1 MQLKRVVVTGMGALT
16 PLGNSLEAYWE
27 GLISG
32 RSGAAPI
39 TQFDATLFKTQFAC
53 ELKGFNV
60 EEHMDKKE
68 ARKLDQ
74 FSQYAMVSSTE
85 AMADSGLMEANPNLD
100 RIGVIW
106 GSGIGGL
113 KTFQEEARE
122 FFRGDGTPRFNPFF
136 IPKMIADIA
145 AGHISI
151 KYGLRGPNYVTVSAC
166 ASSTNAIIDA
176 FNLIRLGKADIIVS
190 TLLESAKYL
199 NKSALR
205 RQKYNLIKEIKA
217 NYNVDEFFKTKLPNY
232 KTQAAFYTLLEMYD
246 GVNQPEPNQV
256 ISNKLILLEHLT
268 SAPVTTVAKDTLM
281 EEFKSYD
288 KDIRMLTYRALLEK
302 FNSKYANL
310 NEGQK
315 SVLKEFINSV
325 DNPSKLKDFYNTK
338 ITEIKSDLT
347 KLNKKVKDK
356 TTQIKINE
364 VSNILVTLDKND
376 KISNDDMTNL
386 LHYYELLEELRKV
399 NG

>member
-1 MQLKRVVVTGMGALT
+1 MIVKHSKYKNTGILFELLVRQITSDTLSGVDSKAATILKKHFVKTE
-16 PLGNSLEAYWE
+16 LGKEYKLYE
-27 GLISG
+27 
-32 RSGAAPI
+32 
-39 TQFDATLFKTQFAC
+39 TL
-53 ELKGFNV
+53 LNNI
-60 EEHMDKKE
+60 
-68 ARKLDQ
+68 KL
-74 FSQYAMVSSTE
+74 SE
-85 AMADSGLMEANPNLD
+85 
-100 RIGVIW
+100 
-106 GSGIGGL
+106 
-113 KTFQEEARE
+113 
-122 FFRGDGTPRFNPFF
+122 
-136 IPKMIADIA
+136 
-145 AGHISI
+145 
-151 KYGLRGPNYVTVSAC
+151 
-166 ASSTNAIIDA
+166 
-176 FNLIRLGKADIIVS
+176 GKADIIIN

-199 NKSALR
+199 NKSVLR
-205 RQKYNLIKEIKA
+205 RQKYNLIKEIKE
-217 NYNVDEFFKTKLPNY
+217 NYNIDEFFKTKLPNY

-246 GVNQPEPNQV
+246 SVNQPEPNQV

-268 SAPVTTVAKDTLM
+268 SAPVSTEAKDTLM

-325 DNPSKLKDFYNTK
+325 DNPAKLKDFYNTK

-386 LHYYELLEELRKV
+386 LHYYELLEELRKI

>member
-1 MQLKRVVVTGMGALT
+1 MIVKHSKYKNTGILFELLVRQITSDTLSGVDSKAATILKKHFVKTE
-16 PLGNSLEAYWE
+16 LGKEYKLYE
-27 GLISG
+27 
-32 RSGAAPI
+32 
-39 TQFDATLFKTQFAC
+39 TL
-53 ELKGFNV
+53 LNNI
-60 EEHMDKKE
+60 
-68 ARKLDQ
+68 KL
-74 FSQYAMVSSTE
+74 SE
-85 AMADSGLMEANPNLD
+85 
-100 RIGVIW
+100 
-106 GSGIGGL
+106 
-113 KTFQEEARE
+113 
-122 FFRGDGTPRFNPFF
+122 
-136 IPKMIADIA
+136 
-145 AGHISI
+145 
-151 KYGLRGPNYVTVSAC
+151 
-166 ASSTNAIIDA
+166 
-176 FNLIRLGKADIIVS
+176 GKADIIIN

-217 NYNVDEFFKTKLPNY
+217 NYDVDEFFKTKLPNY

-256 ISNKLILLEHLT
+256 ISNKLIILEYLT
-268 SAPVTTVAKDTLM
+268 SAPITTVAKDTLM

-288 KDIRMLTYRALLEK
+288 KDIRMLTYRSLLEK

-325 DNPSKLKDFYNTK
+325 DNLSKLKDFYNTK

>member
-1 MQLKRVVVTGMGALT
+1 MIVKHSKYKNTGILFELLVRQITSDTLSGVDSKAATILKKHFVKTE
-16 PLGNSLEAYWE
+16 LGKEYKLYE
-27 GLISG
+27 
-32 RSGAAPI
+32 
-39 TQFDATLFKTQFAC
+39 TL
-53 ELKGFNV
+53 LN
-60 EEHMDKKE
+60 
-68 ARKLDQ
+68 
-74 FSQYAMVSSTE
+74 
-85 AMADSGLMEANPNLD
+85 N
-100 RIGVIW
+100 
-106 GSGIGGL
+106 
-113 KTFQEEARE
+113 
-122 FFRGDGTPRFNPFF
+122 
-136 IPKMIADIA
+136 
-145 AGHISI
+145 
-151 KYGLRGPNYVTVSAC
+151 
-166 ASSTNAIIDA
+166 
-176 FNLIRLGKADIIVS
+176 IRLSEGKADIIIS

-217 NYNVDEFFKTKLPNY
+217 NYDVDEFFKTKLPNY

-268 SAPVTTVAKDTLM
+268 SAPITTVAKDTLM

-338 ITEIKSDLT
+338 VTEIKSNLT

-386 LHYYELLEELRKV
+386 LHYYELLEELHKV

>member
-1 MQLKRVVVTGMGALT
+1 MIVKHSKYKNTGILFELLVRQITSDTLSGVDSKAATILKKHFVKTE
-16 PLGNSLEAYWE
+16 LGKEYKLYE
-27 GLISG
+27 
-32 RSGAAPI
+32 
-39 TQFDATLFKTQFAC
+39 TL
-53 ELKGFNV
+53 LNNI
-60 EEHMDKKE
+60 
-68 ARKLDQ
+68 KL
-74 FSQYAMVSSTE
+74 SE
-85 AMADSGLMEANPNLD
+85 
-100 RIGVIW
+100 
-106 GSGIGGL
+106 
-113 KTFQEEARE
+113 
-122 FFRGDGTPRFNPFF
+122 
-136 IPKMIADIA
+136 
-145 AGHISI
+145 
-151 KYGLRGPNYVTVSAC
+151 
-166 ASSTNAIIDA
+166 
-176 FNLIRLGKADIIVS
+176 GKADIIIN

-199 NKSALR
+199 NKSVLR
-205 RQKYNLIKEIKA
+205 RQKYNLIKEIKE
-217 NYNVDEFFKTKLPNY
+217 NYNIDEFFKTKLPNY

-268 SAPVTTVAKDTLM
+268 SAPVSTEAKDTLM

-325 DNPSKLKDFYNTK
+325 DNPAKLKDFYNTK

>member
-1 MQLKRVVVTGMGALT
+1 MIVKHSKYKNTGILFELLVRQITSDTLSGVDSKAATILKKHFVKTE
-16 PLGNSLEAYWE
+16 LGKEYKLYE
-27 GLISG
+27 
-32 RSGAAPI
+32 
-39 TQFDATLFKTQFAC
+39 TL
-53 ELKGFNV
+53 LNNI
-60 EEHMDKKE
+60 
-68 ARKLDQ
+68 KL
-74 FSQYAMVSSTE
+74 SE
-85 AMADSGLMEANPNLD
+85 
-100 RIGVIW
+100 
-106 GSGIGGL
+106 
-113 KTFQEEARE
+113 
-122 FFRGDGTPRFNPFF
+122 
-136 IPKMIADIA
+136 
-145 AGHISI
+145 
-151 KYGLRGPNYVTVSAC
+151 
-166 ASSTNAIIDA
+166 
-176 FNLIRLGKADIIVS
+176 GKADIIIN
-190 TLLESAKYL
+190 TLLESGKYL
-199 NKSALR
+199 NRSALR

-246 GVNQPEPNQV
+246 GVNQPEANQV

-268 SAPVTTVAKDTLM
+268 SAPLTTVAKDTLM

-338 ITEIKSDLT
+338 VTEIKSDLT

-386 LHYYELLEELRKV
+386 LHYYELLEELHKV

>member
-1 MQLKRVVVTGMGALT
+1 MIVKHSKYKNTGILFELLVRQITSDTLSGVDSKAATILKKHFVKTE
-16 PLGNSLEAYWE
+16 LGKEYKLYE
-27 GLISG
+27 
-32 RSGAAPI
+32 
-39 TQFDATLFKTQFAC
+39 TL
-53 ELKGFNV
+53 LNNI
-60 EEHMDKKE
+60 
-68 ARKLDQ
+68 KL
-74 FSQYAMVSSTE
+74 SE
-85 AMADSGLMEANPNLD
+85 
-100 RIGVIW
+100 
-106 GSGIGGL
+106 
-113 KTFQEEARE
+113 
-122 FFRGDGTPRFNPFF
+122 
-136 IPKMIADIA
+136 
-145 AGHISI
+145 
-151 KYGLRGPNYVTVSAC
+151 
-166 ASSTNAIIDA
+166 
-176 FNLIRLGKADIIVS
+176 GKADIIIN

-199 NKSALR
+199 NKSVLR

-217 NYNVDEFFKTKLPNY
+217 NYDVDEFFKTKLPNY

-268 SAPVTTVAKDTLM
+268 SAPLTTVAKDTLM

-338 ITEIKSDLT
+338 VTEIKSDLT

-386 LHYYELLEELRKV
+386 LHYYELLEELHKV

>member
-1 MQLKRVVVTGMGALT
+1 MIVKHSKYKNTGILFELLVRQITSDTLSGVDSKAATILKKHFVKTE
-16 PLGNSLEAYWE
+16 LGKEYKLYE
-27 GLISG
+27 
-32 RSGAAPI
+32 
-39 TQFDATLFKTQFAC
+39 TL
-53 ELKGFNV
+53 LN
-60 EEHMDKKE
+60 
-68 ARKLDQ
+68 
-74 FSQYAMVSSTE
+74 
-85 AMADSGLMEANPNLD
+85 N
-100 RIGVIW
+100 
-106 GSGIGGL
+106 
-113 KTFQEEARE
+113 
-122 FFRGDGTPRFNPFF
+122 
-136 IPKMIADIA
+136 
-145 AGHISI
+145 
-151 KYGLRGPNYVTVSAC
+151 
-166 ASSTNAIIDA
+166 
-176 FNLIRLGKADIIVS
+176 IRLSEGKADIIVS

-205 RQKYNLIKEIKA
+205 HQKYNLIKEIKA

-268 SAPVTTVAKDTLM
+268 SAPVTTEAKDTLM

-338 ITEIKSDLT
+338 VTEIKSNLT

>member
-1 MQLKRVVVTGMGALT
+1 MIVKHSKYKNTGILFELLVRQITSDTLSGVDSKAATILKKHFVKTE
-16 PLGNSLEAYWE
+16 LGKEYKLYE
-27 GLISG
+27 
-32 RSGAAPI
+32 
-39 TQFDATLFKTQFAC
+39 TL
-53 ELKGFNV
+53 LNNI
-60 EEHMDKKE
+60 
-68 ARKLDQ
+68 KL
-74 FSQYAMVSSTE
+74 SE
-85 AMADSGLMEANPNLD
+85 
-100 RIGVIW
+100 
-106 GSGIGGL
+106 
-113 KTFQEEARE
+113 
-122 FFRGDGTPRFNPFF
+122 
-136 IPKMIADIA
+136 
-145 AGHISI
+145 
-151 KYGLRGPNYVTVSAC
+151 
-166 ASSTNAIIDA
+166 
-176 FNLIRLGKADIIVS
+176 GKADIIIN

-217 NYNVDEFFKTKLPNY
+217 NYDVDEFFKTKLPNY

-246 GVNQPEPNQV
+246 GVNQPEANQV

-268 SAPVTTVAKDTLM
+268 SAPITTVAKDTLM

-376 KISNDDMTNL
+376 KINNDDMTNL

>member
-1 MQLKRVVVTGMGALT
+1 MIVKHSKYKNTGILFELLVRQITSDTLSGVDSKAATILKKHFVKTE
-16 PLGNSLEAYWE
+16 LGKEYKLYE
-27 GLISG
+27 
-32 RSGAAPI
+32 
-39 TQFDATLFKTQFAC
+39 TL
-53 ELKGFNV
+53 LNNI
-60 EEHMDKKE
+60 
-68 ARKLDQ
+68 KL
-74 FSQYAMVSSTE
+74 SE
-85 AMADSGLMEANPNLD
+85 
-100 RIGVIW
+100 
-106 GSGIGGL
+106 
-113 KTFQEEARE
+113 
-122 FFRGDGTPRFNPFF
+122 
-136 IPKMIADIA
+136 
-145 AGHISI
+145 
-151 KYGLRGPNYVTVSAC
+151 
-166 ASSTNAIIDA
+166 
-176 FNLIRLGKADIIVS
+176 GKADIIIN

-199 NKSALR
+199 NKSVLR
-205 RQKYNLIKEIKA
+205 RQKYNLIKEIKE
-217 NYNVDEFFKTKLPNY
+217 NYNIDEFFKTKLPNY

-268 SAPVTTVAKDTLM
+268 SAPVSTEAKDTLM

-325 DNPSKLKDFYNTK
+325 DNPAKLKDFYNTK

-386 LHYYELLEELRKV
+386 LHYYELLEELRKI

>member
-1 MQLKRVVVTGMGALT
+1 MIVKHSKYKNTGILFELLVRQITSDTLSGVDSKAATILKKHFVKTE
-16 PLGNSLEAYWE
+16 LGKEYKLYE
-27 GLISG
+27 
-32 RSGAAPI
+32 
-39 TQFDATLFKTQFAC
+39 TL
-53 ELKGFNV
+53 LN
-60 EEHMDKKE
+60 
-68 ARKLDQ
+68 
-74 FSQYAMVSSTE
+74 
-85 AMADSGLMEANPNLD
+85 N
-100 RIGVIW
+100 
-106 GSGIGGL
+106 
-113 KTFQEEARE
+113 
-122 FFRGDGTPRFNPFF
+122 
-136 IPKMIADIA
+136 
-145 AGHISI
+145 
-151 KYGLRGPNYVTVSAC
+151 
-166 ASSTNAIIDA
+166 
-176 FNLIRLGKADIIVS
+176 IRLSEGKADIIIN

-217 NYNVDEFFKTKLPNY
+217 NYDVDEFFKTKLPNY
-232 KTQAAFYTLLEMYD
+232 KTQAAFYTLLEIYD
-246 GVNQPEPNQV
+246 GVNQPEANQV

-268 SAPVTTVAKDTLM
+268 SAPLTTVAKDTLM

-338 ITEIKSDLT
+338 VTEIKSDLT

-364 VSNILVTLDKND
+364 VSNILVTLEKND

-386 LHYYELLEELRKV
+386 LHYYELLEELHKV

>member
-1 MQLKRVVVTGMGALT
+1 MIVKHSKYKNTGILFELLVRQITSDTLSGVDSKAATILKKHFVKTE
-16 PLGNSLEAYWE
+16 LGKEYKLYE
-27 GLISG
+27 
-32 RSGAAPI
+32 
-39 TQFDATLFKTQFAC
+39 TL
-53 ELKGFNV
+53 LN
-60 EEHMDKKE
+60 
-68 ARKLDQ
+68 
-74 FSQYAMVSSTE
+74 
-85 AMADSGLMEANPNLD
+85 N
-100 RIGVIW
+100 
-106 GSGIGGL
+106 
-113 KTFQEEARE
+113 
-122 FFRGDGTPRFNPFF
+122 
-136 IPKMIADIA
+136 
-145 AGHISI
+145 
-151 KYGLRGPNYVTVSAC
+151 
-166 ASSTNAIIDA
+166 
-176 FNLIRLGKADIIVS
+176 IRLSEGKADIIIS

-217 NYNVDEFFKTKLPNY
+217 NYDVDEFFKTKLPNY
-232 KTQAAFYTLLEMYD
+232 KTQATFYTLLEMYD
-246 GVNQPEPNQV
+246 GVNQPEANQV

-338 ITEIKSDLT
+338 VTEIKSDLT

-364 VSNILVTLDKND
+364 VSNILVTLEKND

-386 LHYYELLEELRKV
+386 LHYYELLEELHKV

>member
-1 MQLKRVVVTGMGALT
+1 MIVKHSKYKNTGILFELLVRQITSDTLSGVDSKAATILKKHFVKTE
-16 PLGNSLEAYWE
+16 LGKEYKLYE
-27 GLISG
+27 
-32 RSGAAPI
+32 
-39 TQFDATLFKTQFAC
+39 TL
-53 ELKGFNV
+53 LN
-60 EEHMDKKE
+60 
-68 ARKLDQ
+68 
-74 FSQYAMVSSTE
+74 
-85 AMADSGLMEANPNLD
+85 N
-100 RIGVIW
+100 
-106 GSGIGGL
+106 
-113 KTFQEEARE
+113 
-122 FFRGDGTPRFNPFF
+122 
-136 IPKMIADIA
+136 
-145 AGHISI
+145 
-151 KYGLRGPNYVTVSAC
+151 
-166 ASSTNAIIDA
+166 
-176 FNLIRLGKADIIVS
+176 IRLSEGKADIIIS

-315 SVLKEFINSV
+315 LVLKEFINSV

-338 ITEIKSDLT
+338 VTEIKSNLT

-386 LHYYELLEELRKV
+386 LYYYELLEELHKV

>member
-1 MQLKRVVVTGMGALT
+1 MIVKHSKYKNTGILFELLVRQITSDTLSGVDSKAATILKKHFVKTE
-16 PLGNSLEAYWE
+16 LGKEYKLYE
-27 GLISG
+27 
-32 RSGAAPI
+32 
-39 TQFDATLFKTQFAC
+39 TL
-53 ELKGFNV
+53 LN
-60 EEHMDKKE
+60 
-68 ARKLDQ
+68 
-74 FSQYAMVSSTE
+74 
-85 AMADSGLMEANPNLD
+85 N
-100 RIGVIW
+100 
-106 GSGIGGL
+106 
-113 KTFQEEARE
+113 
-122 FFRGDGTPRFNPFF
+122 
-136 IPKMIADIA
+136 
-145 AGHISI
+145 
-151 KYGLRGPNYVTVSAC
+151 
-166 ASSTNAIIDA
+166 
-176 FNLIRLGKADIIVS
+176 IRLSEGKADIIIS

-268 SAPVTTVAKDTLM
+268 SAPITTVAKDTLM

-325 DNPSKLKDFYNTK
+325 DNPAKLKDFYNTK

>member
-1 MQLKRVVVTGMGALT
+1 MIVKHSKYKNTGILFELLVRQITSDTLSGVDSKAATILKKHFVKTE
-16 PLGNSLEAYWE
+16 LGKEYKLYE
-27 GLISG
+27 
-32 RSGAAPI
+32 
-39 TQFDATLFKTQFAC
+39 TL
-53 ELKGFNV
+53 LN
-60 EEHMDKKE
+60 
-68 ARKLDQ
+68 
-74 FSQYAMVSSTE
+74 
-85 AMADSGLMEANPNLD
+85 N
-100 RIGVIW
+100 
-106 GSGIGGL
+106 
-113 KTFQEEARE
+113 
-122 FFRGDGTPRFNPFF
+122 
-136 IPKMIADIA
+136 
-145 AGHISI
+145 
-151 KYGLRGPNYVTVSAC
+151 
-166 ASSTNAIIDA
+166 
-176 FNLIRLGKADIIVS
+176 IRLSEGKADIIIS

-217 NYNVDEFFKTKLPNY
+217 NYDVDEFFKTKLPNY

-246 GVNQPEPNQV
+246 GVNQPEANQV

-268 SAPVTTVAKDTLM
+268 SAPLTTVAKDTLM

-338 ITEIKSDLT
+338 VTEIKSDLT

-364 VSNILVTLDKND
+364 VSNILVTLEKND

-386 LHYYELLEELRKV
+386 LHYYELLEELHKV

>member
-1 MQLKRVVVTGMGALT
+1 MIVKHSKYKNTGILFELLVRQITSDTLSGVDSKAATILKKHFVKTE
-16 PLGNSLEAYWE
+16 LGKEYKLYE
-27 GLISG
+27 
-32 RSGAAPI
+32 
-39 TQFDATLFKTQFAC
+39 TL
-53 ELKGFNV
+53 LNNI
-60 EEHMDKKE
+60 
-68 ARKLDQ
+68 KL
-74 FSQYAMVSSTE
+74 SE
-85 AMADSGLMEANPNLD
+85 
-100 RIGVIW
+100 
-106 GSGIGGL
+106 
-113 KTFQEEARE
+113 
-122 FFRGDGTPRFNPFF
+122 
-136 IPKMIADIA
+136 
-145 AGHISI
+145 
-151 KYGLRGPNYVTVSAC
+151 
-166 ASSTNAIIDA
+166 
-176 FNLIRLGKADIIVS
+176 GKADIIIN

-205 RQKYNLIKEIKA
+205 RQKYNLIKEIKE
-217 NYNVDEFFKTKLPNY
+217 NYNIDEFFKTKLPNY

-268 SAPVTTVAKDTLM
+268 SAPVSTEAKDTLM

-325 DNPSKLKDFYNTK
+325 DNPAKLKDFYNTK

>member
-1 MQLKRVVVTGMGALT
+1 MIVKHSKYKNTGILFELLVRQITSDTLSGVDSKAATILKKHFVKTE
-16 PLGNSLEAYWE
+16 LGKEYKLYE
-27 GLISG
+27 
-32 RSGAAPI
+32 
-39 TQFDATLFKTQFAC
+39 TL
-53 ELKGFNV
+53 LN
-60 EEHMDKKE
+60 
-68 ARKLDQ
+68 
-74 FSQYAMVSSTE
+74 
-85 AMADSGLMEANPNLD
+85 N
-100 RIGVIW
+100 
-106 GSGIGGL
+106 
-113 KTFQEEARE
+113 
-122 FFRGDGTPRFNPFF
+122 
-136 IPKMIADIA
+136 
-145 AGHISI
+145 
-151 KYGLRGPNYVTVSAC
+151 
-166 ASSTNAIIDA
+166 
-176 FNLIRLGKADIIVS
+176 IRLSEGKADIIVS

-199 NKSALR
+199 NKSVLR

-217 NYNVDEFFKTKLPNY
+217 NYDVDEFFKTKLPNY

-246 GVNQPEPNQV
+246 GINQPEANQV

-268 SAPVTTVAKDTLM
+268 SAPLTTVAKDTLM

-338 ITEIKSDLT
+338 VTEIKSNLT

-386 LHYYELLEELRKV
+386 LHYYELLEELHKV

>member
-1 MQLKRVVVTGMGALT
+1 MIVKHSKYKNTGILFELLVRQITSDTLSGVDSKAATILKKHFVKTE
-16 PLGNSLEAYWE
+16 LGKEYKLYE
-27 GLISG
+27 
-32 RSGAAPI
+32 
-39 TQFDATLFKTQFAC
+39 TL
-53 ELKGFNV
+53 LN
-60 EEHMDKKE
+60 
-68 ARKLDQ
+68 
-74 FSQYAMVSSTE
+74 
-85 AMADSGLMEANPNLD
+85 N
-100 RIGVIW
+100 
-106 GSGIGGL
+106 
-113 KTFQEEARE
+113 
-122 FFRGDGTPRFNPFF
+122 
-136 IPKMIADIA
+136 
-145 AGHISI
+145 
-151 KYGLRGPNYVTVSAC
+151 
-166 ASSTNAIIDA
+166 
-176 FNLIRLGKADIIVS
+176 IRLSEGKADIIIN
-190 TLLESAKYL
+190 TLLESGKYL
-199 NKSALR
+199 NRSALR

-246 GVNQPEPNQV
+246 GINQPEANQV

-268 SAPVTTVAKDTLM
+268 SAPLTTVAKDTLM

-338 ITEIKSDLT
+338 VTEIKSDLT

-356 TTQIKINE
+356 TTQIKINV

-386 LHYYELLEELRKV
+386 LHYYELLEELHKV

>member
-1 MQLKRVVVTGMGALT
+1 MIVKHSKYKNTGILFELLVRQITSDTLSGVDSKAATILKKHFVKTE
-16 PLGNSLEAYWE
+16 LGKEYKLYE
-27 GLISG
+27 
-32 RSGAAPI
+32 
-39 TQFDATLFKTQFAC
+39 TL
-53 ELKGFNV
+53 LN
-60 EEHMDKKE
+60 
-68 ARKLDQ
+68 
-74 FSQYAMVSSTE
+74 
-85 AMADSGLMEANPNLD
+85 N
-100 RIGVIW
+100 
-106 GSGIGGL
+106 
-113 KTFQEEARE
+113 
-122 FFRGDGTPRFNPFF
+122 
-136 IPKMIADIA
+136 
-145 AGHISI
+145 
-151 KYGLRGPNYVTVSAC
+151 
-166 ASSTNAIIDA
+166 
-176 FNLIRLGKADIIVS
+176 IRLSEGKADIIIN

-199 NKSALR
+199 NRSALR

-268 SAPVTTVAKDTLM
+268 SAPVTTEAKDTLM

-364 VSNILVTLDKND
+364 VSNILVTLEKND

-386 LHYYELLEELRKV
+386 LHYYELLEELHKV

>member
-1 MQLKRVVVTGMGALT
+1 MIVKHSKYKNTGILFELLVRQITSDTLSGVDSKAATILKKHFVKTE
-16 PLGNSLEAYWE
+16 LGKEYKLYE
-27 GLISG
+27 
-32 RSGAAPI
+32 
-39 TQFDATLFKTQFAC
+39 TL
-53 ELKGFNV
+53 LN
-60 EEHMDKKE
+60 
-68 ARKLDQ
+68 
-74 FSQYAMVSSTE
+74 
-85 AMADSGLMEANPNLD
+85 N
-100 RIGVIW
+100 
-106 GSGIGGL
+106 
-113 KTFQEEARE
+113 
-122 FFRGDGTPRFNPFF
+122 
-136 IPKMIADIA
+136 
-145 AGHISI
+145 
-151 KYGLRGPNYVTVSAC
+151 
-166 ASSTNAIIDA
+166 
-176 FNLIRLGKADIIVS
+176 IRLSEGKADIIVS

-338 ITEIKSDLT
+338 VTEIKSDLT

-364 VSNILVTLDKND
+364 VSNILVTLEKND

-386 LHYYELLEELRKV
+386 LHYYELLEELHKV

>member
-1 MQLKRVVVTGMGALT
+1 MIVKHSKYKNTGILFELLVRQITSDTLSGVDSKAATILKKHFVKTE
-16 PLGNSLEAYWE
+16 LGKEYKLYE
-27 GLISG
+27 
-32 RSGAAPI
+32 
-39 TQFDATLFKTQFAC
+39 TL
-53 ELKGFNV
+53 LN
-60 EEHMDKKE
+60 
-68 ARKLDQ
+68 
-74 FSQYAMVSSTE
+74 
-85 AMADSGLMEANPNLD
+85 N
-100 RIGVIW
+100 
-106 GSGIGGL
+106 
-113 KTFQEEARE
+113 
-122 FFRGDGTPRFNPFF
+122 
-136 IPKMIADIA
+136 
-145 AGHISI
+145 
-151 KYGLRGPNYVTVSAC
+151 
-166 ASSTNAIIDA
+166 
-176 FNLIRLGKADIIVS
+176 IRLSEGKADIIVS

-268 SAPVTTVAKDTLM
+268 SAPVTTEAKDTLM

-338 ITEIKSDLT
+338 VTEIKSDLT

-386 LHYYELLEELRKV
+386 LHYYELLEELHKV

>member
-1 MQLKRVVVTGMGALT
+1 MIVKHSKYKNTGILFELLVRQITSDTLSGVDSKAATILKKHFVKTE
-16 PLGNSLEAYWE
+16 LGKEYKLYE
-27 GLISG
+27 
-32 RSGAAPI
+32 
-39 TQFDATLFKTQFAC
+39 TL
-53 ELKGFNV
+53 LN
-60 EEHMDKKE
+60 
-68 ARKLDQ
+68 
-74 FSQYAMVSSTE
+74 
-85 AMADSGLMEANPNLD
+85 N
-100 RIGVIW
+100 
-106 GSGIGGL
+106 
-113 KTFQEEARE
+113 
-122 FFRGDGTPRFNPFF
+122 
-136 IPKMIADIA
+136 
-145 AGHISI
+145 
-151 KYGLRGPNYVTVSAC
+151 
-166 ASSTNAIIDA
+166 
-176 FNLIRLGKADIIVS
+176 IRLSEGKADIIVS

-268 SAPVTTVAKDTLM
+268 SAPVTTEAKDTLM

-338 ITEIKSDLT
+338 VTEIKSDLT

-364 VSNILVTLDKND
+364 VSNILVTLEKND

-386 LHYYELLEELRKV
+386 LHYYELLEELHKV

>member
-1 MQLKRVVVTGMGALT
+1 MIVKHSKYKNTGILFELLVRQITSDTLSGVDSKAATILKKHFVKTE
-16 PLGNSLEAYWE
+16 LGKEYKLYE
-27 GLISG
+27 
-32 RSGAAPI
+32 
-39 TQFDATLFKTQFAC
+39 TL
-53 ELKGFNV
+53 LNNI
-60 EEHMDKKE
+60 
-68 ARKLDQ
+68 KL
-74 FSQYAMVSSTE
+74 SE
-85 AMADSGLMEANPNLD
+85 
-100 RIGVIW
+100 
-106 GSGIGGL
+106 
-113 KTFQEEARE
+113 
-122 FFRGDGTPRFNPFF
+122 
-136 IPKMIADIA
+136 
-145 AGHISI
+145 
-151 KYGLRGPNYVTVSAC
+151 
-166 ASSTNAIIDA
+166 
-176 FNLIRLGKADIIVS
+176 GKADIIIN

-217 NYNVDEFFKTKLPNY
+217 NYDVDEFFKTKLPNY

-246 GVNQPEPNQV
+246 GVNQPEANQV

-268 SAPVTTVAKDTLM
+268 SAPITTVAKDTLM

-288 KDIRMLTYRALLEK
+288 KDIRMLTYRSLLEK

-386 LHYYELLEELRKV
+386 LHYYELLEELHKV

>member
-1 MQLKRVVVTGMGALT
+1 MIVKHSKYKNTGILFELLVRQIT
-16 PLGNSLEAYWE
+16 SDTL
-27 GLISG
+27 SG
-32 RSGAAPI
+32 
-39 TQFDATLFKTQFAC
+39 
-53 ELKGFNV
+53 V
-60 EEHMDKKE
+60 
-68 ARKLDQ
+68 
-74 FSQYAMVSSTE
+74 
-85 AMADSGLMEANPNLD
+85 DSKA
-100 RIGVIW
+100 
-106 GSGIGGL
+106 
-113 KTFQEEARE
+113 
-122 FFRGDGTPRFNPFF
+122 
-136 IPKMIADIA
+136 
-145 AGHISI
+145 
-151 KYGLRGPNYVTVSAC
+151 
-166 ASSTNAIIDA
+166 AIILKKH
-176 FNLIRLGKADIIVS
+176 FVKTELGKEYKLYETLLNNIKLSEGKADIIIN

-199 NKSALR
+199 NKSVLR

-217 NYNVDEFFKTKLPNY
+217 NYDVDEFFKTKLPNY

-246 GVNQPEPNQV
+246 GVNQPEANQV

-268 SAPVTTVAKDTLM
+268 SAPLTTVAKDTLM

-338 ITEIKSDLT
+338 VTEIKSDLT

-376 KISNDDMTNL
+376 KINNDDMTNL
-386 LHYYELLEELRKV
+386 LHYYELLEELHKV